1 VLRGGGG
8 GEGSLGVRFNV
19 VTNAPQPSARQHV
32 LQRTGPR
39 VSANVTD
46 PWRAGAGRFGEQLQ
60 PGGRVDVLSGRLVL
74 AAQAPPRAT
83 AQALRRPDEAILR
96 TRPW

>member
-1 VLRGGGG
+1 VIRGGGG
-8 GEGSLGVRFNV
+8 GEGALGVRFNI
-19 VTNAPQPSARQHV
+19 VTNTPRPDARQRT

-39 VSANVTD
+39 VSANVTE
-46 PWRAGAGRFGEQLQ
+46 PWRAGSNRFGETM
-60 PGGRVDVLSGRLVL
+60 PAGAKVDVLSGKMTA

-83 AQALRRPDEAILR
+83 AQDLRRPDQNILR